1 MTQQALTEEHVPL
14 YSRISISAADAAI
27 AILQTVVGGGA
38 LTYYYTRV
46 AGLDEGK
53 AGLVWLIFGIWNA
66 INDPLFGFISDRTKS
81 NLGRRIP
88 YIRYGAPIIAIGF
101 ILFWINFSNTQ
112 AVLFWQMLISLF
124 IYDTLYTAIAT
135 SIYIMPFEMAVSNKA
150 RSTIFIWK
158 IIFMIPPNVFPF
170 VLASIQPGP
179 GQDPTNY
186 RWFMI
191 GLAMVV
197 CLIVIASTFFYK
209 EKHFQQE
216 EVQPPFFTAIK
227 ESFKNVPFLIFLVSS
242 FTIIYAQTNLLQGVA
257 YYFDEIIKAN
267 QLPIYI
273 GLAIGIVLG
282 IFLWVRQRDRW
293 GVKRCL
299 LTWLA
304 LFSIGCFWLLFF
316 GKTAIMGMIGFFF
329 IGIGFSGGMYLI
341 PIMNGDVVDYD
352 EERTGLRREGMYAG
366 INSLVTKPAI
376 SIAQSAFL
384 AIIAAAGYMQDLPK
398 GQQPVSVHSGILT
411 AWVLIP
417 GLLLALT
424 FLATLTYPQTGAKW
438 DETKKKIAALHD
450 EKEKRFMEEH
460 GYQFVK

>member
-88 YIRYGAPIIAIGF
+88 YIRYGAPIIALGF

-179 GQDPTNY
+179 GEDPTNY

-191 GLAMVV
+191 GLAAVV

-273 GLAIGIVLG
+273 GLAVGIVLG

-304 LFSIGCFWLLFF
+304 LFSIGCFWLLLF
-316 GKTAIMGMIGFFF
+316 GKTALMGMIGFFF

-376 SIAQSAFL
+376 SIAQSAF
-384 AIIAAAGYMQDLPK
+384 
-398 GQQPVSVHSGILT
+398 
-411 AWVLIP
+411 
-417 GLLLALT
+417 
-424 FLATLTYPQTGAKW
+424 
-438 DETKKKIAALHD
+438 
-450 EKEKRFMEEH
+450 
-460 GYQFVK
+460 